1 MTPSIRGLGNPP
13 QAASRNTK
21 ERIAAEGFE
30 IGATSAARLQEVMKR
45 DIAKWTKVV
54 KTANIRVAQ

>member
-1 MTPSIRGLGNPP
+1 M
-13 QAASRNTK
+13 K

-30 IGATSAARLQEVMKR
+30 IGATSSARLQEVMKR